1 MGKWAKG
8 ADGGQRL
15 VADVVRRY
23 KSLVDIERGFWVL
36 KSDIEIAPVYHRLPE
51 RIKAHTSICFM
62 ALIVYRV
69 MRQRL
74 KAAGSGLPPKP
85 PCQNCAAFS
94 GTRRVL
100 TTAPPSSR

>member
-15 VADVVRRY
+15 VSDVVRRY

-74 KAAGSGLPPKP
+74 KAAGSGLPPE
-85 PCQNCAAFS
+85 AALPELRRIQRHTARIDN
-94 GTRRVL
+94 GT
-100 TTAPPSSR
+100 PI